1 MDAAEAVQTA
11 QQVAKIADEFK
22 ERKGSTLMN
31 WLIGASKDA
40 VPVLRISGKF
50 GVIIGNILAGFGEVL
65 VKASE
70 AFKVL

>member
-1 MDAAEAVQTA
+1 MSVEQVAETA
-11 QQVAKIADEFK
+11 QAVAKIADEFK

-65 VKASE
+65 VKASD

>member
-1 MDAAEAVQTA
+1 MEATEAVQA
-11 QQVAKIADEFK
+11 AAQVAKIAEEFR

-31 WLIGASKDA
+31 WLIGAAKDA

-50 GVIIGNILAGFGEVL
+50 GVVLGNILSGFGEVL
-65 VKASE
+65 VKASD